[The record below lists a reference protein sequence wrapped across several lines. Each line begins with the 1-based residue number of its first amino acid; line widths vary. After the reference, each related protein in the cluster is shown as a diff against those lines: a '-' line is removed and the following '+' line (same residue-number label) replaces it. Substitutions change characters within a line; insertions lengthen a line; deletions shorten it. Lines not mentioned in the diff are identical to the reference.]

1 VFNVTVGGGDEDYQM
16 KKSLL
21 IQTISLCFSILFLSF
36 TTLYAQS
43 EKEFKTYE
51 GHKQQFLIDI
61 PEGWSAYEQWNPFAG
76 TSTLTGMVIF
86 SKENIAKM
94 DIDDQLEAMA
104 RWDIGI
110 MPSFFVD
117 RHPKNKRMSCD
128 HFEKKEIKSVT
139 KMIKKDSMF
148 DRDRKVISPLTAT
161 PISFGGCKGIRL
173 KGETEKQNG
182 TRWVVDI
189 HAASDGKVLYLFSL
203 RNIKENFEKNL
214 SVYEKAMSTVKLTS
228 VEG

>member
-1 VFNVTVGGGDEDYQM
+1 M

-43 EKEFKTYE
+43 QKEFKTYE

-61 PEGWSAYEQWNPFAG
+61 PEGWSAYEQMAVFTGPRP
-76 TSTLTGMVIF
+76 TGMVIF
-86 SKENIAKM
+86 SEENFANIKSFEN
-94 DIDDQLEAMA
+94 QLEAMS
-104 RWDIGI
+104 RWDTGI

-117 RHPKNKRMSCD
+117 RHPKNKRMSCG
-128 HFEKKEIKSVT
+128 HFEKKETKSVT
-139 KMIKKDSMF
+139 KMLKRDSMF

-173 KGETEKQNG
+173 KGETEKQDG
-182 TRWVVDI
+182 TRWVIDV
-189 HAASDGKVLYLFSL
+189 HAVSDGEILYLFSL
-203 RNIKENFEKNL
+203 RNIKENYEKNS

-228 VEG
+228 GEG

>member
-1 VFNVTVGGGDEDYQM
+1 M

-43 EKEFKTYE
+43 QKEFKTYE

-61 PEGWSAYEQWNPFAG
+61 PEGWSANEQMAAI
-76 TSTLTGMVIF
+76 TGPSPTGVVIF
-86 SKENIAKM
+86 SEDNIANM
-94 DIDDQLEAMA
+94 GIGQQLGAMA
-104 RWDIGI
+104 RMDTGE

-117 RHPKNKRMSCD
+117 RHPKNKKMSCD
-128 HFEKKEIKSVT
+128 HFEKGEIKSVT
-139 KMIKKDSMF
+139 KMIKRDSMF

-173 KGETEKQNG
+173 KGETEKQDG
-182 TRWVVDI
+182 TRWVVDAY
-189 HAASDGKVLYLFSL
+189 AASDGEFLYLFSL
-203 RNIKENFEKNL
+203 RNIERFYEKNL
-214 SVYEKAMSTVKLTS
+214 SVYEKAMSTVKLTLA
-228 VEG
+228 EG

>member
-1 VFNVTVGGGDEDYQM
+1 M

-43 EKEFKTYE
+43 QKEFKTYE

-61 PEGWSAYEQWNPFAG
+61 PEGWFVHDQWEAITGMSSP
-76 TSTLTGMVIF
+76 TGMVF
-86 SKENIAKM
+86 FTKENIAKIKM
-94 DIDDQLEAMA
+94 SAETEEELLAGLEAMA
-104 RWDIGI
+104 RIDIGD

-117 RHPKNKRMSCD
+117 RHPKNKRMSCG
-128 HFEKKEIKSVT
+128 HFEKKETKSVT
-139 KMIKKDSMF
+139 KMLKKDSMF

-182 TRWVVDI
+182 TRWVMDV
-189 HAASDGKVLYLFSL
+189 HAVSDGEILYLFSL
-203 RNIKENFEKNL
+203 RNIKENYEKNL

-228 VEG
+228 GEG